1 MITCIQCENNNM
13 GDEGSIQNLGAEWNE
28 FLMKFHA
35 QNEKVKQSLRKV
47 DLFPGKDLVCFVLY
61 NVFAPEEC
69 QFLIDSIE
77 NIGFNKLLYGEN
89 YRTNTRTQI
98 KQTDLANEFF
108 LRVQD
113 FLPKQW
119 PGHKN
124 TSHWE
129 LMNLNDHLRICRYE
143 PGQFFAPHFDG
154 IFKKSYMEQSQLTIM
169 AYLNHSYTDGHTN
182 FLDDTTKPHGITYAL
197 KPETGMVLIFQHDL
211 FHEGETV
218 STGKKYIMRS
228 DVMYKRILIEPMSTK
243 EHEARELLAQAEQFE
258 DQSNYGEASKCY
270 RKAYKL
276 WPELEKEFGK

>member
-108 LRVQD
+108 LRVQVSISKPT
-113 FLPKQW
+113 FCF
-119 PGHKN
+119 
-124 TSHWE
+124 T
-129 LMNLNDHLRICRYE
+129 YE

>member
-1 MITCIQCENNNM
+1 M
-13 GDEGSIQNLGAEWNE
+13 GDEGSIQNLEVDWNE
-28 FLMKFHA
+28 FLIKFHA
-35 QNEKVKQSLRKV
+35 QNEQAKQNLRKV
-47 DLFPGKDLVCFVLY
+47 DLFPGKDLVCFVLH

-77 NIGFNKLLYGEN
+77 NIVSISKPTFCF
-89 YRTNTRTQI
+89 T
-98 KQTDLANEFF
+98 
-108 LRVQD
+108 
-113 FLPKQW
+113 
-119 PGHKN
+119 
-124 TSHWE
+124 
-129 LMNLNDHLRICRYE
+129 YE

-169 AYLNHSYTDGHTN
+169 AYLNDSYTGGHTN
-182 FLDDTTKPHGITYAL
+182 FLDDNTKPHDITYAL

-228 DVMYKRILIEPMSTK
+228 DVMYKRTLIEPMSTK

-258 DQSNYGEASKCY
+258 DQSNYDEASKCY